1 MHTSKGMVYLVG
13 AGPGDTGLLTV
24 RATDVLGRAE
34 VVVYDALVN
43 PDILRLAPKDAEI
56 VYGGKRARD
65 HALPQED
72 LNQLLVT
79 RAKEGKLVVRLKGGD
94 PYVFGRGG
102 EEAEELAEAGIAFEV
117 VPGIS
122 STVAALAYAGIP
134 ITHRDFCSSY
144 QVITGHEDPTKP
156 ETSLDWGAIAKAPG
170 TKVVLMGVERIRHIA
185 AELVRHGMASE
196 TPAAMIRWGTTG
208 RQKTVVGTVATLAD
222 VADAAGMSAPAITVI
237 GGVVSLRDR
246 LNWFETR
253 ALFGQRVVVTRT
265 REQASTLVRQLN
277 ERGAEVLEIPT
288 IRIGPPSEL
297 HPIIEAIAGLG
308 EYNWI
313 VFTSPNGVTAFF
325 EYFFKAFDDI
335 RSLGM
340 IRFAAVGPATA
351 AKLSELHLRVDAMPT
366 EYIASK
372 VAKVIAAVEN
382 IENLRILCLRA
393 EVANPELLKELED
406 MGGIVDDVA
415 CYQTIPETED
425 RTGAAAR
432 LVESGCD
439 WITFTSASTVE
450 NFHLRFD
457 LPQLIQRFP
466 GIRTLTIGPE
476 TSKALTAL
484 GLSPTV
490 EAKPHTIDG
499 MVTSLEKEIRKQA
512 RPVRGTNRQ

>member
-1 MHTSKGMVYLVG
+1 MVYLVG

-79 RAKEGKLVVRLKGGD
+79 RAKEGKRVVRLKGGD

-102 EEAEELAEAGIAFEV
+102 EEAEELAAAGIAFEV

-208 RQKTVVGTVATLAD
+208 RQKTVVGTLATLAD

-277 ERGAEVLEIPT
+277 EHGAEVLEIPT

-372 VAKVIAAVEN
+372 VAKAIAAVEN

-393 EVANPELLKELED
+393 EVANPELLMELED